1 MSRGIAAAAIV
12 LASVAG
18 TAAGLTLNALT
29 PQEGLPP
36 GLRFEDIAVH
46 LILQASLT
54 FVGALIVWRRPE
66 NRIGWFL
73 SAAAVISAV
82 LYLVGGYTVYGLI
95 GHAPVPRPDIAA
107 WVFTWL
113 GGSLG
118 LTMAL
123 TVLTFPDGRLRSR
136 RERFGAALSLVGSA
150 FGAAV
155 LALRPGPL
163 LNARFLDNPFGLAA
177 LADLQELLLALLL
190 TAFVVDIGI
199 LVSSLW
205 ERFRN
210 STGDERQ
217 QMKWILAAVGIV
229 GGGLPLIAIPLV
241 FVNWEVAKVVFS
253 VLMSLVPLSIGVAIL
268 RHHLFDIDVLINR
281 TLVYG
286 VTTATLIAIYAVA
299 VLVALA
305 LLRPLTQGS
314 ELAVAASTLAV
325 ASLIQPVRRRVQ
337 NGVDRRFFRS
347 RYDTARTL
355 DAFGAQLRDK
365 VDLDALRAEL
375 VAVARETMQP
385 AHASVWLRD
394 RAR

>member
-1 MSRGIAAAAIV
+1 MSSGIAAAAIV
-12 LASVAG
+12 ITSVAG
-18 TAAGLTLNALT
+18 TATGLTLNALT
-29 PQEGLPP
+29 PQEGVPA

-46 LILQASLT
+46 LLLQASLT

-66 NRIGWFL
+66 HRIGWFL
-73 SAAAVISAV
+73 SAAAVVSAV
-82 LYLVGGYTVYGLI
+82 LYLAGGYCVYGLI
-95 GHAPVPRPDIAA
+95 GHAPLPRPDIAA

-118 LTMAL
+118 LPMAL
-123 TVLTFPDGRLRSR
+123 TVLSFPDGRLRLR
-136 RERFGAALSLVGSA
+136 RARFGAALSLVGSVL
-150 FGAAV
+150 GVAV

-163 LNARFLDNPFGLAA
+163 LNVPFLDNPFGLTA
-177 LADLQELLLALLL
+177 LADPQELLLTVLI
-190 TAFVVDIGI
+190 TVFVVDIGI

-205 ERFRN
+205 ERFRR

-229 GGGLPLIAIPLV
+229 GGGLPLVGIPLV

-253 VLMSLVPLSIGVAIL
+253 VLMSLVPLSIGIAIL
-268 RHHLFDIDVLINR
+268 RHHLYDIDLLINR

-286 VTTATLIAIYAVA
+286 VTTATLVAIYAVT

-305 LLRPLTQGS
+305 LLRPITQGS

-337 NGVDRRFFRS
+337 RGVDRRFFRS

-355 DAFGAQLRDK
+355 DAFGARLRDQ

-385 AHASVWLRD
+385 AHASVWLRG